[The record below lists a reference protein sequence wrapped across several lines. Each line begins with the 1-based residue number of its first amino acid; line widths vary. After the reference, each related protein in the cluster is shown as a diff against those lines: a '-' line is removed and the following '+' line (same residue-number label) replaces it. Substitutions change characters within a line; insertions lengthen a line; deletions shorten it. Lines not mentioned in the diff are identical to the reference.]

1 MYARINYLGTQN
13 CGPQTCVLRI
23 FSLYLHEI
31 RSLQVEQAPFDL
43 VSDARYGFHRRQ
55 NRRRNRRDN
64 LHNTLKRYLYP
75 FFYEFLSLFQNNLL
89 SLQNKNNEAMD
100 EKTKEEQWMN

>member
-1 MYARINYLGTQN
+1 MLSKL
-13 CGPQTCVLRI
+13 PLM
-23 FSLYLHEI
+23 
-31 RSLQVEQAPFDL
+31 L
-43 VSDARYGFHRRQ
+43 VSDARYGSKRGQ
-55 NRRRNRRDN
+55 YRRRNRRDN
-64 LHNTLKRYLYP
+64 LHNTLKRYRNQFVFIWLYP

>member
-1 MYARINYLGTQN
+1 MTIKKG
-13 CGPQTCVLRI
+13 
-23 FSLYLHEI
+23 
-31 RSLQVEQAPFDL
+31 SLQVEQAPFDL
-43 VSDARYGFHRRQ
+43 VPDARYGSHRRQ
-55 NRRRNRRDN
+55 YRRRNRRDN
-64 LHNTLKRYLYP
+64 LHNTLKRYRNQFVFIWLYP

>member
-1 MYARINYLGTQN
+1 MLSKL
-13 CGPQTCVLRI
+13 PLM
-23 FSLYLHEI
+23 
-31 RSLQVEQAPFDL
+31 L
-43 VSDARYGFHRRQ
+43 VSDARYGSHRRQ
-55 NRRRNRRDN
+55 YRRRNRRDN
-64 LHNTLKRYLYP
+64 LHNTLKRYRNQFVFIWLYP